1 MELGYRKSIA
11 WQKNQRAIIKTAQLL
26 ERLPEKTPFQ
36 KIAGQLFSSV
46 SSVGANIAEGYSDY
60 QGNEYQRYLKIS
72 LRSAF
77 ETDHWLITL
86 KSLMNERNGN
96 NLALL
101 ALLEEI
107 DAVNAE
113 TIRILLKT
121 IKSIR
126 EKRHSAG
133 TKG

>member
-11 WQKNQRAIIKTAQLL
+11 WQKNQQAIIKTARLL
-26 ERLPEKTPFQ
+26 EQLPEKVPFQ

-46 SSVGANIAEGYSDY
+46 SSIGANIAEGYSDY

-86 KSLMNERNGN
+86 KSLMNGAGSED
-96 NLALL
+96 LVLL
-101 ALLEEI
+101 KEI
-107 DAVNAE
+107 ESVNAE

-126 EKRHSAG
+126 EKRSNAG
-133 TKG
+133 GKG